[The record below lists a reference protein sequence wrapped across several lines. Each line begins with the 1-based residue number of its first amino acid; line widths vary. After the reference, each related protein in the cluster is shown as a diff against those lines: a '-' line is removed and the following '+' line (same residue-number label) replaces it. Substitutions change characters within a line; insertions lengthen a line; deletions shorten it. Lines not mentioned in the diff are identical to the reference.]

1 MTENDHAVV
10 LAAGM
15 GRRLQPR
22 TDDTPKTLLSVGDRP
37 ILGHIFAALR
47 ANDYR
52 RITMVVGHEAALIRD
67 YCADVS
73 AFEIDYVENERYA
86 GTNNL
91 YSLWLARETLA
102 NGFTLVNA
110 DTLFSPETV
119 GRLVA
124 AAGPTLVI
132 DQEKSLGDEEMA
144 VAIDGGTVVD
154 IGKELAAA
162 DGEYIGLCKFN
173 AESARR
179 LAETLDEFVENG
191 ALGEWYERA
200 FAELFG
206 DVSVGCVAPAGSW
219 IEIDDA
225 EDLRAGRELYRTIG
239 ADGIDG

>member
-1 MTENDHAVV
+1 MT
-10 LAAGM
+10 
-15 GRRLQPR
+15 
-22 TDDTPKTLLSVGDRP
+22 SVGP
-37 ILGHIFAALR
+37 
-47 ANDYR
+47 
-52 RITMVVGHEAALIRD
+52 
-67 YCADVS
+67 
-73 AFEIDYVENERYA
+73 
-86 GTNNL
+86 
-91 YSLWLARETLA
+91 
-102 NGFTLVNA
+102 
-110 DTLFSPETV
+110 
-119 GRLVA
+119 A
-124 AAGPTLVI
+124 AATRRPTLVI